1 VPILVPDLVWRED
14 AFRSDLAVDI
24 DPWTGRIRAVLQ
36 APAIAPGAAVQ
47 RLGGRALLPGFVN
60 AHSHSFQRLLRGRA
74 QWRPAEGNADF
85 WSWREAMYGIANALS
100 PDDVYHVARFCFIE
114 MLLAGWTSVG
124 EFHYLHN
131 DPEGRRYEAP
141 FELATRVIAAAED
154 AGIRI
159 RLLNVAYAT
168 GGIGQPLLPEQRRFA
183 TPRLESFLQGTMEL
197 VEANASRPLVSI
209 GVAPHSIRA
218 VPRGWLRPMHAL
230 AFGYD
235 LPFHIHAN
243 EQPAEIAA
251 CMSAYGKRP
260 VEVMTEEGVV
270 DGLFTAV
277 HATHVTHNEISLL
290 ASNGPSVCACPTTE
304 RDLGDGFLPGDE
316 LRTAG
321 ARIAMGTD
329 GQSMIDPFAEMRLLE
344 YHERLRKL
352 RRVVLARS
360 DTHGRLANA
369 PLLIEAGTV
378 AGAASL
384 RLDAGVIAPGAFAD
398 LVAIDLQ
405 HLALAGAD
413 AERLAAMV
421 ALCAPRDVVC
431 DVWVGGVQR
440 ISDRRHV
447 HQHAASAAFRR
458 VAAAVDSAADEG
470 RNGMF
475 S

>member
-1 VPILVPDLVWRED
+1 
-14 AFRSDLAVDI
+14 
-24 DPWTGRIRAVLQ
+24 
-36 APAIAPGAAVQ
+36 
-47 RLGGRALLPGFVN
+47 
-60 AHSHSFQRLLRGRA
+60 
-74 QWRPAEGNADF
+74 
-85 WSWREAMYGIANALS
+85 
-100 PDDVYHVARFCFIE
+100 
-114 MLLAGWTSVG
+114 
-124 EFHYLHN
+124 
-131 DPEGRRYEAP
+131 
-141 FELATRVIAAAED
+141 
-154 AGIRI
+154 
-159 RLLNVAYAT
+159 
-168 GGIGQPLLPEQRRFA
+168 
-183 TPRLESFLQGTMEL
+183 
-197 VEANASRPLVSI
+197 
-209 GVAPHSIRA
+209 
-218 VPRGWLRPMHAL
+218 MHAL

>member
-1 VPILVPDLVWRED
+1 M
-14 AFRSDLAVDI
+14 
-24 DPWTGRIRAVLQ
+24 
-36 APAIAPGAAVQ
+36 
-47 RLGGRALLPGFVN
+47 PGFVN

-74 QWRPAEGNADF
+74 QWRPAEAAPADF
-85 WSWREAMYGIANALS
+85 WTWREAMYGVANALS

-131 DPEGRRYEAP
+131 DPAGRSYHSP
-141 FELATRVIAAAED
+141 FELAARVIAAAED

-168 GGIGQPLLPEQRRFA
+168 GGIGQPLQPEQRRFA
-183 TPRLESFLQGTMEL
+183 TPDLEAFLQGTIEL
-197 VEANASRPLVSI
+197 AESMAARPLVSI

-218 VPRGWLRPMHAL
+218 VPRTWLRPIHAL
-230 AFGYD
+230 AFGFD

-251 CMSAYGKRP
+251 CMAAYRCRP
-260 VEVMTEEGVV
+260 IEAMTEEGVV

-277 HATHVTHNEISLL
+277 HATHVTHNEITLL
-290 ASNGPSVCACPTTE
+290 SSSGPSVCACPTTE
-304 RDLGDGFLPGDE
+304 RDLGDGFLPGEE
-316 LRTAG
+316 LSEAG
-321 ARIAMGTD
+321 ARIAIGTD

-360 DTHGRLANA
+360 NAHGRLASA
-369 PLLIEAGTV
+369 PLLIDAATRI
-378 AGAASL
+378 GAASL

-398 LVAIDLQ
+398 LIAIDLE
-405 HLALAGAD
+405 HHALAGAD

-431 DVWVGGVQR
+431 DVWVGGVQK
-440 ISDRRHV
+440 ISDRRHA
-447 HQHAASAAFRR
+447 HERDASAAFRR
-458 VAAAVDSAADEG
+458 VAAAVDSAAEGG
-470 RNGMF
+470 RNGMV